1 MSIPF
6 IKDLQ
11 FNYAQVSGLSPLV
24 RRVIAQNP
32 SAFTFHGTGTYIIG
46 HGENVAVIDPGP
58 DDPAHIEALLRNL
71 DGETV
76 SHILITHTHRDHSP
90 GAALLQARTGAPT
103 YGFGPHPPAQVVGGV
118 VVEEGGDH
126 DFTPDHIL
134 TEGDV
139 VRGGGWTITALHTP
153 GHISNHLCFALHEE
167 KALFSGDHVMGW
179 STTVISPPDGNMT
192 DYYTS
197 LDKLLP
203 RDDVRY
209 YPTHGAPI
217 DALSTGHSPQH
228 FVRELIKH
236 RQAREVQILDC
247 LTKNGPQT
255 IPQMVVVMYAEVP
268 KYLHPAAAR
277 SVLAHLIHMV
287 GDGRVTVEG
296 GGPADEAAI
305 YRN

>member
-32 SAFTFHGTGTYIIG
+32 SAFTFHGTGTYIVG
-46 HGENVAVIDPGP
+46 HRDAVAVIDPGP
-58 DDPAHIEALLRNL
+58 DDPAHIDALLQNL
-71 DGETV
+71 NGETV

-103 YGFGPHPPAQVVGGV
+103 YGFGPHPQPPGGV
-118 VVEEGGDH
+118 MVEEGGDH
-126 DFTPDHIL
+126 AFTPDHIL
-134 TEGDV
+134 QDGDM
-139 VRGGGWTITALHTP
+139 VRGGGWTMTALHTP

-179 STTVISPPDGNMT
+179 STTVISPPDGSMT
-192 DYYTS
+192 DYYAS
-197 LDKLLP
+197 LEKLLP

-217 DALSTGHSPQH
+217 DAMNTGHSPQH

-236 RQAREVQILDC
+236 RQARETQIVDC
-247 LTKNGPQT
+247 LTKAGPQT
-255 IPQMVVVMYAEVP
+255 IPQMVAVMYADIP

-287 GDGRVTVEG
+287 SDGRVQVEG
-296 GGPADEAAI
+296 GGAADETAT
-305 YRN
+305 YRLPQ

>member
-11 FNYAQVSGLSPLV
+11 FSYAQVSGLSPLV

-32 SAFTFHGTGTYIIG
+32 SAFTFHGTGTYIVG

-103 YGFGPHPPAQVVGGV
+103 YGFGPHPPAKVVGGV

-126 DFTPDHIL
+126 DFKPDHIL
-134 TEGDV
+134 KDGDV
-139 VRGGGWTITALHTP
+139 VRGNGWTITALHTP
-153 GHISNHLCFALHEE
+153 GHISNHLCFGLNEE

-197 LDKLLP
+197 LKKLLF

-217 DALSTGHSPQH
+217 DAMNTGHSPQH
-228 FVRELIKH
+228 FVRELIAH
-236 RQAREVQILDC
+236 REAREAQIVQC
-247 LTKNGPQT
+247 LKAGPQT
-255 IPQMVVVMYAEVP
+255 IPQMVAVMYAEVP
-268 KYLHPAAAR
+268 TYLHPAAAR

-287 GDGRVTVEG
+287 GDGRVETKD
-296 GGPADEAAI
+296 ALDEAAT
-305 YRN
+305 YRLP